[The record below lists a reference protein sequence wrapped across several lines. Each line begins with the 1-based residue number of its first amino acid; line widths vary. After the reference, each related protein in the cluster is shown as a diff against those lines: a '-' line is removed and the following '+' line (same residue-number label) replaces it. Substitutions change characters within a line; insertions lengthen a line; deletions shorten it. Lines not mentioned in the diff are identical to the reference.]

1 MILFIYMYKNSNIL
15 YSNSIILYKSSI
27 KVFILLLYLNVQN
40 TNMKVL
46 VIFD

>member
-1 MILFIYMYKNSNIL
+1 MYKNSNIL